1 MPPCQNGWAHLLV
14 NLDEKERLTADKGMR
29 LQLMPCRRP
38 RPAPPEPG
46 QAAEVPLYVTAW
58 QDYLTVYRDMS
69 GESLHRRG
77 YRSVMHRASLN
88 EAAAAGCLLLAGWPE
103 TVLSGQRS
111 SRIASP
117 PRAAGMR
124 LLCRRACSVAAPPI
138 HGTSLCQTCL
148 QLLAASCLQADLE
161 QERQVLLEC
170 LIGAAGFNTMDML

>member
-1 MPPCQNGWAHLLV
+1 
-14 NLDEKERLTADKGMR
+14 
-29 LQLMPCRRP
+29 MPCRRP

-103 TVLSGQRS
+103 AALSGPPS
-111 SRIASP
+111 SHLAKW
-117 PRAAGMR
+117 GH
-124 LLCRRACSVAAPPI
+124 ACF
-138 HGTSLCQTCL
+138 
-148 QLLAASCLQADLE
+148 
-161 QERQVLLEC
+161 
-170 LIGAAGFNTMDML
+170 GAADAQSQYTGLC

>member
-1 MPPCQNGWAHLLV
+1 M
-14 NLDEKERLTADKGMR
+14 
-29 LQLMPCRRP
+29 MPCRRP

-103 TVLSGQRS
+103 AALSGQRS
-111 SRIASP
+111 SRLASP
-117 PRAAGMR
+117 PQATEMR
-124 LLCRRACSVAAPPI
+124 PLWGHACSVAAPLS
-138 HGTSLCQTCL
+138 HGTGLCQTYL
-148 QLLAASCLQADLE
+148 QPLAACCLQAGL
-161 QERQVLLEC
+161 RLC
-170 LIGAAGFNTMDML
+170 IGASIAVKPSLVLPATTC